1 MAVVGWEGW
10 GCWLAEQLDEA
21 RLAVRVVAM
30 LLEGALV
37 EQFEAER
44 TREVFRVPLSTHRRY
59 TLAWREGEERRREST
74 VVLTSLRT
82 PPRERTPL

>member
-10 GCWLAEQLDEA
+10 GCWLAEELDET

-59 TLAWREGEERRREST
+59 TLAWREGERIK
-74 VVLTSLRT
+74 VQWYL
-82 PPRERTPL
+82 PL